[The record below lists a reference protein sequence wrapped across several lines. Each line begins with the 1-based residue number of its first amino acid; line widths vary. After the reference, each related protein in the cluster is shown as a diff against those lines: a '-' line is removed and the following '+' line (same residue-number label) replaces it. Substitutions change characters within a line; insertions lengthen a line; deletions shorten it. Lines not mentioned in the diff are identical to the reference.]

1 VVTFL
6 LYFDLF
12 SNKIVY
18 LILNIIKNQLNM
30 KTKLFLL
37 KEKLYFS
44 FFATLLLVTVA
55 NAQIT
60 TFPWTE
66 NFEDSSPTRASWT
79 QIYEVN
85 NMSWTF
91 ATSASTGSSGVTAY
105 DGTKFANYPGTSHN
119 FDKTKL
125 VSPVLNL
132 SGVTSPTVSFYY
144 INPFW
149 SPDQNWLRVFFRISA
164 TDPWV
169 QIAEFH
175 SNITAWTSTGNMGIP
190 SNTYQ
195 IAIECETD
203 YGYSTLVD
211 AVVVTGSNLSVND
224 AEKSSKVSIKYY
236 PNPADNV
243 LNFESKEKISEISVY
258 NNVGQKMMDYKV
270 DSDKGQINVSALLRG
285 TYLVRAKTDSGTN
298 TFKMIKK

>member
-1 VVTFL
+1 
-6 LYFDLF
+6 
-12 SNKIVY
+12 
-18 LILNIIKNQLNM
+18 M
-30 KTKLFLL
+30 KTNLSFLSL
-37 KEKLYFS
+37 RKQLASIIILLIFS
-44 FFATLLLVTVA
+44 TVA

-66 NFEDSSPTRASWT
+66 TFDDSSLTRAAWT

-85 NMSWTF
+85 NMSWTY
-91 ATSASTGSSGVTAY
+91 ATSASTGSSGVTAH

-132 SGVTSPTVSFYY
+132 SAVVNPTVSFYY

-149 SPDQNWLRVFFRISA
+149 SPDQNWLRVFYRISA

-169 QIAEFH
+169 QLAEFH
-175 SNITAWTSTGNMGIP
+175 SNITAWTSSGGIAIP

-195 IAIECETD
+195 IAVECETD

-211 AVVVTGSNLSVND
+211 SLVVTGTNLSVND
-224 AEKSSKVSIKYY
+224 NAKTVKSSISYY
-236 PNPADNV
+236 PNPVDNV
-243 LNFESKEKISEISVY
+243 LNYESKEKILEISVY
-258 NNVGQKMMDYKV
+258 NSVGQKVLDHKI
-270 DSDKGQINVSALLRG
+270 DSNKGQINVSALVSG
-285 TYLVRAKTDSGTN
+285 IYLVRAKTDSGID

>member
-1 VVTFL
+1 
-6 LYFDLF
+6 
-12 SNKIVY
+12 
-18 LILNIIKNQLNM
+18 M
-30 KTKLFLL
+30 KTKLLSGFLTKRL
-37 KEKLYFS
+37 S
-44 FFATLLLVTVA
+44 FAIAVLSLIGV

-66 NFEDSSPTRASWT
+66 TFEDSSPTRASWT

-91 ATSASTGSSGVTAY
+91 ASTASTGSSGVTAY

-132 SGVTSPTVSFYY
+132 SAVTNPTVSFYY
-144 INPFW
+144 INPYW
-149 SPDQNWLRVFFRISA
+149 NPDQNWLRVFFRTSA
-164 TDPWV
+164 TSAWV
-169 QIAEFH
+169 QLAEFH
-175 SNITAWTSTGNMGIP
+175 SNITAWTSSGAIGIP

-211 AVVVTGSNLSVND
+211 AVVVSGANLSVND
-224 AEKSSKVSIKYY
+224 VKKTVKSSISYY
-236 PNPADNV
+236 PNPAENV
-243 LNFESKEKISEISVY
+243 LNYKSSEKVNEITVY
-258 NNVGQKMMDYKV
+258 NSVGQKIQHHKT
-270 DSDKGQINVSALLRG
+270 DSNQGRLDVSALPSG
-285 TYLVRAKTDSGTN
+285 TYIVTGETKLGTE

>member
-1 VVTFL
+1 MKRK
-6 LYFDLF
+6 LF
-12 SNKIVY
+12 SVLSKQR
-18 LILNIIKNQLNM
+18 LSFAFTILAAIGI
-30 KTKLFLL
+30 
-37 KEKLYFS
+37 
-44 FFATLLLVTVA
+44 

-66 NFEDSSPTRASWT
+66 TFEDSSPTRGNWT

-91 ATSASTGSSGVTAY
+91 ASTSSTGSVSTAY
-105 DGTKFANYPGTSHN
+105 EGVKFANYPGTSHN

-132 SGVTSPTVSFYY
+132 SAVTNPTVSFHY
-144 INPFW
+144 INRLW
-149 SPDQNWLRVFFRISA
+149 SPDQNWLRVFYRTSA
-164 TDPWV
+164 TSAWV

-175 SNITAWTSTGNMGIP
+175 SNITTWTSSGAMGIP
-190 SNTYQ
+190 SDTYQ

-211 AVVVTGSNLSVND
+211 AVVVTGSNLSTKDVSRSV
-224 AEKSSKVSIKYY
+224 KSSISYY
-236 PNPADNV
+236 PNPVENT
-243 LNFESKEKISEISVY
+243 LNYKSSEKVSEIIIYTSA
-258 NNVGQKMMDYKV
+258 GQKVLYYKA
-270 DSDKGQINVSALLRG
+270 DANQGRLDVSELPSG
-285 TYLVRAKTDSGTN
+285 MYIVTGKTELGSE